1 MECWEVTL
9 PLTGSTVRG
18 QVLRL
23 AGAAY
28 VWLGTEEDRMEN
40 LAVVLQTQYA
50 ELPSV
55 AWVLGD
61 EAKEYERLFQ
71 RICRQTGLVI
81 HWSCNLAADLLTLE
95 PNLALLLERELLPRL
110 LAPS

>member
-1 MECWEVTL
+1 M
-9 PLTGSTVRG
+9 
-18 QVLRL
+18 
-23 AGAAY
+23 
-28 VWLGTEEDRMEN
+28 WLGTEEDRMEN